1 MNAIILCAGF
11 STRLKPLTI
20 NQPKC
25 LIKYSKINLLEFW
38 IRKLINS
45 NVKKILVNTHFN
57 HKKIKDYLSKHPY
70 KDRIIISHEKKLLG
84 TGGTLMKNLNFFEN
98 TDGILLHG
106 DNFIDDN
113 FKKYILMHK
122 KRPLNC
128 LMSMITF
135 KTNYPNQCGIIKTS
149 KEKILTNFYEKPKI
163 FKGNNANGAIYFI
176 SKKMIQ
182 EFKNTNRNFSD
193 FSTEIIPKYLNK
205 IYCMQTNNFFSDIG
219 DLKKLNFLKLKKRF
233 YTN

>member
-45 NVKKILVNTHFN
+45 DVKKILVNTHFY
-57 HKKIKDYLSKHPY
+57 HKKIKDYLIKHPY
-70 KDRIIISHEKKLLG
+70 RNRIFLSHEKKILG
-84 TGGTLMKNLNFFEN
+84 TGGTLIKNLDFYEN
-98 TDGILLHG
+98 RDGVLLHG

-113 FKKYILMHK
+113 FKNYILKHK
-122 KRPLNC
+122 KRPSNC

-135 KTNYPNQCGIIKTS
+135 KTNYPNQCGIIKTT
-149 KEKILTNFYEKPKI
+149 KDKILSNFYEKPKS

-176 SKKMIQ
+176 SKKMINELKNSKK
-182 EFKNTNRNFSD
+182 EFKD
-193 FSTEIIPKYLNK
+193 FSTEIIPEYLNK
-205 IYCMQTNNFFSDIG
+205 IYCMHTNNFFSDIG
-219 DLKKLNFLKLKKRF
+219 DIKRLNFLKLKKRF
-233 YTN
+233 YLN